1 MRLGLFL
8 SEKTHPLIVLSI
20 NAVLSAACIFGASYV
35 DSMGAFVALYG
46 IIFGLISGLNFM
58 IPIVE
63 CNRYYPGKKMY
74 INGII
79 LIGTGAGSVVFG
91 NFSYNFLNPDKIR
104 PN

>member
-1 MRLGLFL
+1 
-8 SEKTHPLIVLSI
+8 
-20 NAVLSAACIFGASYV
+20 
-35 DSMGAFVALYG
+35 
-46 IIFGLISGLNFM
+46 M

-91 NFSYNFLNPDKIR
+91 NFSYNYLNPEKVR
-104 PN
+104 PNEGYYIGNDELEAIALKVPECLRWLSLLYLAIGVLGLLMLAPVALRNRQKTIANVK